1 MEGQPRPEEGREA
14 GSTKTAAALR
24 HRATLAENGNWVT
37 LMQEYL
43 AERDERMEKAAR
55 AARRED
61 SRGEVADRAEILA
74 MAAKKVRGGCLRA
87 AMQLL
92 RGNEKVPGTAATAEQ
107 LRDLTALPVDDA
119 EREATAEQVRLAKA
133 CEAAV
138 PNIRVR
144 TVRRKLRVLKRAA
157 EPGPSGW
164 RNGMLQLVG
173 GRPTGCEALT
183 RFCRAYAKGSL
194 SAEESV
200 LWSSVCLVPLDK
212 GGGKVRPI
220 ALGEALPKLAQAT
233 LLDTIGDKLRRVF
246 EPRQLSVRVPGGAE
260 TLARALRAWTRGDAG
275 RALLQVDLKNAYG
288 RMYRSRT
295 LEAVRTKCPALAPQL
310 AQQWERG
317 ATWAWTKV
325 NGVWTTFL
333 SERGGWQGSPDS
345 NPVFCM
351 DLEAAFDEADLEKLQ
366 VARVGYADDTFL
378 DGHASDLERAWPAA
392 MEALSRHGH
401 EVQPAKCHL
410 WAADNRERSL
420 EDMTALAN
428 LSEIFPCTSGNL
440 TVMGT
445 EAGHGYATNIGD
457 DEAAAAN
464 ANDRAEAAIE
474 MCDLLKELATAD
486 IGTPRLAAAW
496 TLLTKCTAR
505 ALDYDARLVPSWV
518 LAPVTERLG
527 QKLREVGQTICGS
540 ALDDDRWIQ
549 LQLPGP
555 LGGCGLRTPS
565 TVMDPAYWA
574 SWATHE
580 DAARE
585 LGRRLG
591 REGDHTD
598 ADAAAAIMEENL
610 RVHGIQVQKGWTP
623 SYTEAAA
630 AEFGATPWAQDERP
644 APPRPGNAIRYMA
657 GAMRLVEG
665 LQAARLWQK
674 SPEEG
679 RKHLLSAGG
688 PRTGMTW
695 TALPDTG
702 QLTIPDAHWR
712 IATADR
718 LGLLTCSAGTPCGL
732 PRAAKHGGKCGKGL
746 DTKLRHI
753 WHCKTGIARL
763 RIHNSLVHCLARE
776 LRSVHGNVDIER
788 AMPSLTKINKDGDLV
803 EAIMDLTC
811 WFPGLMEWHGID
823 VTVRF
828 AGASRYV
835 GSATRAGAAAARG
848 EREKHAHYGRDVLP
862 LAMEAGGRMGHES
875 EGHLQRLAEAAA
887 GVAGGYDT
895 RRGLA
900 ARWRRRLE
908 ASLMFAKADAV
919 LCALGRSEGGAR
931 TTARWCAQRIQSQQ
945 HMACE
950 HAAIAYDSA
959 TTPRGACSLGAVQAI
974 EDTVADG
981 GDLFPACADT
991 LEDPFALMAEAAR
1004 CEGEDYPLE
1013 EDLEDCTS
1021 AADAAERS
1029 ELESGARGGW
1039 P

>member
-1 MEGQPRPEEGREA
+1 MLWLWVLQLADLHRPPRQPPGERAACYGYRAQRVGEAAHPGPGEEMAITPSSGPATVQAEGRYCPYSRRSPHCHTDERSARYGYRGQRVGEAAHPGPGEEEAIVPCVPPPPQPLATQRTQRCNLEARPDNRVKVAKRICMACQQHHGRGTRTQVCLRCSQRYCPKCASAGPTCDVMPAAAGAPRPPMPQPIADAEGGASQAPAADPIVAAAIADDGGAQMELYHELLERTTAMPALHTMLWAPRNLQHRIGDILLHRISEAAAALEAAPSRERRAELQLLWATPALLLRVPVDVEGEPRPEEGREA

-74 MAAKKVRGGCLRA
+74 MAAKKARGGCLRA

-164 RNGMLQLVG
+164 RSGMLQLVG

-194 SAEESV
+194 SADESV

-392 MEALSRHGH
+392 MEALTRHGH

-486 IGTPRLAAAW
+486 IGTPRLASAW
-496 TLLTKCTAR
+496 TLLTNCT
-505 ALDYDARLVPSWV
+505 
-518 LAPVTERLG
+518 
-527 QKLREVGQTICGS
+527 
-540 ALDDDRWIQ
+540 
-549 LQLPGP
+549 
-555 LGGCGLRTPS
+555 
-565 TVMDPAYWA
+565 
-574 SWATHE
+574 
-580 DAARE
+580 
-585 LGRRLG
+585 
-591 REGDHTD
+591 
-598 ADAAAAIMEENL
+598 
-610 RVHGIQVQKGWTP
+610 
-623 SYTEAAA
+623 
-630 AEFGATPWAQDERP
+630 
-644 APPRPGNAIRYMA
+644 
-657 GAMRLVEG
+657 
-665 LQAARLWQK
+665 
-674 SPEEG
+674 
-679 RKHLLSAGG
+679 
-688 PRTGMTW
+688 
-695 TALPDTG
+695 
-702 QLTIPDAHWR
+702 
-712 IATADR
+712 
-718 LGLLTCSAGTPCGL
+718 
-732 PRAAKHGGKCGKGL
+732 
-746 DTKLRHI
+746 
-753 WHCKTGIARL
+753 
-763 RIHNSLVHCLARE
+763 
-776 LRSVHGNVDIER
+776 
-788 AMPSLTKINKDGDLV
+788 
-803 EAIMDLTC
+803 
-811 WFPGLMEWHGID
+811 
-823 VTVRF
+823 
-828 AGASRYV
+828 
-835 GSATRAGAAAARG
+835 
-848 EREKHAHYGRDVLP
+848 
-862 LAMEAGGRMGHES
+862 
-875 EGHLQRLAEAAA
+875 
-887 GVAGGYDT
+887 
-895 RRGLA
+895 
-900 ARWRRRLE
+900 
-908 ASLMFAKADAV
+908 
-919 LCALGRSEGGAR
+919 
-931 TTARWCAQRIQSQQ
+931 
-945 HMACE
+945 
-950 HAAIAYDSA
+950 
-959 TTPRGACSLGAVQAI
+959 
-974 EDTVADG
+974 
-981 GDLFPACADT
+981 
-991 LEDPFALMAEAAR
+991 
-1004 CEGEDYPLE
+1004 
-1013 EDLEDCTS
+1013 
-1021 AADAAERS
+1021 
-1029 ELESGARGGW
+1029 
-1039 P
+1039 